1 MTYEYAPKIREE
13 LFEENTKVKIF
24 HTGNIGQGFIEH
36 EHEWEHTITCTKG
49 SLKIFDNGQ
58 ETIVKAND
66 DTYIFQKG
74 LKHSVEVLENG
85 TEFYTI
91 HPTPLDHPALQTE

>member
-1 MTYEYAPKIREE
+1 MTYEYAPILRQEVNEE
-13 LFEENTKVKIF
+13 KTEVTYY
-24 HTGNIGQGFIEH
+24 HSANIGQGFIEH

-49 SLKIFDNGQ
+49 SLKIIDNGQ

-74 LKHSVEVLENG
+74 LKHSVEVLENE

-91 HPTPLDHPALQTE
+91 HPIPLDHPALLTE